1 MNRKKVASVAA
12 SLVKLARHPPPDCVV
27 GDLAFAYTLRESN
40 WRSEAP
46 MTGPHGDQFVMI
58 KIEGMH
64 CHRCE
69 QSIKKAIAANDGVHE
84 VEVDFLSG
92 QASILYDPNQVKIR
106 QLVDSVAEA
115 GYRATG
121 FTQGRADPAA
131 H

>member
-1 MNRKKVASVAA
+1 MAN
-12 SLVKLARHPPPDCVV
+12 PQ
-27 GDLAFAYTLRESN
+27 
-40 WRSEAP
+40 
-46 MTGPHGDQFVMI
+46 GDQFVI
-58 KIEGMH
+58 INIEGMH

-69 QSIKKAIAANDGVHE
+69 QSIKKALQGNPGVHE

-106 QLVDSVAEA
+106 QLVDTVAEA

>member
-1 MNRKKVASVAA
+1 MADTSR
-12 SLVKLARHPPPDCVV
+12 
-27 GDLAFAYTLRESN
+27 
-40 WRSEAP
+40 
-46 MTGPHGDQFVMI
+46 DQFLLI

-69 QSIKKAIAANDGVHE
+69 QSIKKAIQANPGVHE
-84 VEVDFLSG
+84 VEVDFASG
-92 QASILYDPNQVKIR
+92 QASILYDPEQVKIR
-106 QLVDSVAEA
+106 QLVDAVAEA

>member
-1 MNRKKVASVAA
+1 MAN
-12 SLVKLARHPPPDCVV
+12 PQ
-27 GDLAFAYTLRESN
+27 
-40 WRSEAP
+40 
-46 MTGPHGDQFVMI
+46 GDQFVMI

-69 QSIKKAIAANDGVHE
+69 QSIKKALQGNPGVHE

-92 QASILYDPNQVKIR
+92 QASVLFDPGQVKIR

>member
-1 MNRKKVASVAA
+1 MAD
-12 SLVKLARHPPPDCVV
+12 PQ
-27 GDLAFAYTLRESN
+27 
-40 WRSEAP
+40 
-46 MTGPHGDQFVMI
+46 GDQFVMI

-69 QSIKKAIAANDGVHE
+69 QSIKKALQGNPGVHE

-106 QLVDSVAEA
+106 QLVDTVAEA

>member
-1 MNRKKVASVAA
+1 MAD
-12 SLVKLARHPPPDCVV
+12 PQ
-27 GDLAFAYTLRESN
+27 
-40 WRSEAP
+40 
-46 MTGPHGDQFVMI
+46 GDQFVMI

-69 QSIKKAIAANDGVHE
+69 QSIKKTLQANPGVHE

-92 QASILYDPNQVKIR
+92 QASILYDPAQVKIR